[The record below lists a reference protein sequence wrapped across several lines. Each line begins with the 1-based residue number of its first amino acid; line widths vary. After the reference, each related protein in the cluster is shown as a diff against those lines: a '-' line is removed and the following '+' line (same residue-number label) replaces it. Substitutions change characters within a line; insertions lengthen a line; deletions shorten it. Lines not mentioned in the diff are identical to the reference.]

1 MSFTPTIAE
10 QLAFDVTTICFAVH
24 NIKDNS
30 FLQNFITDII
40 PIIEY
45 IYQSSIVHTRFVIQ
59 TFFKVKISPS
69 FTELGIPP
77 GDGIDL
83 VDKIHSLVVSSR
95 EKEGK
100 KETSHD
106 LKTNKSISSRLIS
119 SRPIVSTPVVVNCEF
134 QSVDESK
141 KIEIVKTETYY
152 RFDVEKRFT
161 WV

>member
-10 QLAFDVTTICFAVH
+10 QLAFDITTICFAVH

-77 GDGIDL
+77 GDGTDL

-95 EKEGK
+95 EKGGK

-106 LKTNKSISSRLIS
+106 LKTNKSISSQPIS
-119 SRPIVSTPVVVNCEF
+119 CSPVVVNCEF

-141 KIEIVKTETYY
+141 KIEIVKTDTYY